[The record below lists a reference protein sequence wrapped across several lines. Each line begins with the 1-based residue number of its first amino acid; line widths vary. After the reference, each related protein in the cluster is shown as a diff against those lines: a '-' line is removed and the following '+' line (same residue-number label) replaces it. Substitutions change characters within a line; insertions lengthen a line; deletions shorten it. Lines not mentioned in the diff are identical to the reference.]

1 MSTTFF
7 LPYGDREVL
16 VYEDAPPPKLH
27 AGEELVQEMRMTE
40 VPGFF
45 IKVGEGCDTVT
56 EALKAFIQNLGC

>member
-27 AGEELVQEMRMTE
+27 SGEELVQEMRMTE
-40 VPGFF
+40 VPGFSLKLE
-45 IKVGEGCDTVT
+45 KV
-56 EALKAFIQNLGC
+56 AILLRKHLKPLFRI